1 MSMGMHRVGHD
12 WSNLA
17 CLHALEEE
25 MQPTP
30 AFLLRI
36 PGTEEP
42 AGLPSMGSHRVA
54 SNSSMD
60 ILCFSHSSFGKESAC
75 NAGDPSS
82 IPRLERS
89 PGEGKVY
96 PLQYSGLE
104 TSMDCIIHGVTK
116 SQTPL
121 GNFHFHFHGHLIFDK
136 AGKNRQWRKTVSST
150 SSSGKTG
157 QLCAKEWNWNIP

>member
-1 MSMGMHRVGHD
+1 MSIGMHRVGHD

-17 CLHALEEE
+17 CMCALEEE

-30 AFLLRI
+30 VFLLRI

-54 SNSSMD
+54 SNSSMN
-60 ILCFSHSSFGKESAC
+60 ILCFPHSSFGKESAC

-121 GNFHFHFHGHLIFDK
+121 SNFHFHGHLIFDK